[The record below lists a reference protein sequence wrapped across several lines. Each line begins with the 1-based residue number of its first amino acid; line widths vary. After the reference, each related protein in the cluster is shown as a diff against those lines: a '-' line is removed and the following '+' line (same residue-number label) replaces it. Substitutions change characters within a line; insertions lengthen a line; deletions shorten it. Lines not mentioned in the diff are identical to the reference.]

1 MTSLQN
7 LTNPVSIRLIG
18 LEPNDNM
25 MKIAQR
31 KHSYLYFLTWS
42 VENLFS
48 RILNVSL
55 KKKKLPYLAYGLEPS
70 MSGKPTCGKTSLLK

>member
-42 VENLFS
+42 VENDFAFQSLFS
-48 RILNVSL
+48 N
-55 KKKKLPYLAYGLEPS
+55 P
-70 MSGKPTCGKTSLLK
+70 